1 MIGYAPDRRNA
12 WTVGVAA
19 SFALF
24 FGFLVVMAM
33 FHRSATVYGTEIVD
47 LAAVHGDQCE
57 RPASQG
63 WLAEAQNTL
72 SNVAYALAGA
82 LILLRGRSWAAM
94 LLGGNLA
101 ILAIMSGLYHATL
114 AYDLQILDII
124 WVYAAL
130 LSLSVYAA
138 FVQTRTPSFIWL
150 PWWTWLAF
158 GLVWIATAIAV
169 MLAGYGFLS
178 VTGMALL
185 TAFMAVA
192 TLLAF
197 VSRDFDWLGWVVGG
211 LLAVAIPF
219 FGYMIRKPL
228 KWDSDAVFAILAVLL
243 VLQMLMVFVANR
255 PLGGKLVWELL
266 IIGGALGLGL
276 LFRLSDGYAKGGGSV
291 AEKWMCAPDSPFQP
305 HAWWHVLS
313 AAALLLSYDLLAQVN
328 RRNRASGDLPAVLA
342 DPEPEKA

>member
-1 MIGYAPDRRNA
+1 MIGSIPARRSA
-12 WTVGVAA
+12 WALGLAA
-19 SFALF
+19 GFVFFFA
-24 FGFLVVMAM
+24 FLVVMAM
-33 FHRSATVYGTEIVD
+33 FHKPSTIFGGEIAD

-57 RPASQG
+57 RPADKG
-63 WLAEAQNTL
+63 WLTEAQNTL
-72 SNVAYALAGA
+72 SNVGYALAGA

-101 ILAIMSGLYHATL
+101 VLSVMSGLYHATL
-114 AYDLQILDII
+114 GYDLQILDII

-150 PWWTWLAF
+150 PWWTWLTF
-158 GLVWIATAIAV
+158 GLVWIATAIV
-169 MLAGYGFLS
+169 ILLAGYGFLS

-185 TAFMAVA
+185 TAFMAVV

-197 VSRDFDWLGWVVGG
+197 VSKDFDWLGWVVCG

-219 FGYMIRKPL
+219 FGYMMRKPL
-228 KWDSDAVFAILAVLL
+228 GWDSDAVFAILAVLL
-243 VLQMLMVFVANR
+243 ILQMVMVFAANR

-266 IIGGALGLGL
+266 LIGGALGLGL
-276 LFRLSDGYAKGGGSV
+276 LFRLSDGYSKAAGLI
-291 AEKWMCAPDSPFQP
+291 AEKWMCSPDSAFQP
-305 HAWWHVLS
+305 HAWWHLLS

-342 DPEPEKA
+342 DPEPEKV